1 MNSYQSHDGTP
12 WPDDPWA
19 HTENASWADTQD
31 DPWAGIEDDRWA
43 EPQDDP
49 WADSGEVHDE
59 ITYALGRTP
68 GRTYF
73 SKSFDNYGEPAR
85 FVTKVFD
92 SENQMEV
99 EPDGHVWVLR
109 TSPSGRSQV
118 KFLVRGKERRITDVW
133 FMRILAT
140 KNGDRTKQCIH
151 LDGQNAERLIE
162 MVQSLEYVPVE
173 GDQRVR
179 VDDALM
185 RDLLASPATLT
196 SLYRNDPDAFR
207 RLITDDAS
215 ARDVIAVAYRRQ
227 QVEYFRRLLED
238 SDYFDDQVK
247 LTRTG
252 RPEDVWQKFFEANPW
267 ILGVS
272 LTGQILTAWSSE
284 KLEQIV
290 AGRSVAGVGKRADA
304 LLRTAGRIRSL
315 VFAEF
320 KTHRTPL
327 LDPRKEPYRPG
338 CYGPSADLAGGVTQ
352 LQGTVHRAL
361 TEIGERLA
369 SLDSGGSEVPD
380 DFSYLIRPRAFLLI
394 GSLEQLRGDRGGV
407 HRDRFRSFELYRRNT
422 AEPEILTYDELLA
435 RAEWHVTSPQT

>member
-1 MNSYQSHDGTP
+1 MNSYQSCEGSP
-12 WPDDPWA
+12 WPDDPWTNA
-19 HTENASWADTQD
+19 EDASWAGTRD
-31 DPWAGIEDDRWA
+31 DPWAGIEEDEWTEA
-43 EPQDDP
+43 QDDP
-49 WADSGEVHDE
+49 WDDTGEVDDE
-59 ITYALGRTP
+59 ITYALGRIP

-73 SKSFDNYGEPAR
+73 SKNFDKYGEPAR
-85 FVTKVFD
+85 FVTKVLD

-109 TSPSGRSQV
+109 SSPNGRSQV
-118 KFLVRGKERRITDVW
+118 KFLIRGSERSITDIW

-140 KNGDRTKQCIH
+140 KGGGKTKECIH

-162 MVQSLEYVPVE
+162 MVRSLEYVPLE
-173 GDQRVR
+173 GDQGVR

-185 RDLLASPATLT
+185 RELLASPTTLI

-215 ARDVIAVAYRRQ
+215 AGDVIAVAYRRK
-227 QVEYFRRLLED
+227 QVEHFRRLLED
-238 SDYFDDQVK
+238 SDYFDAQV
-247 LTRTG
+247 TQAGTG

-272 LTGQILTAWSSE
+272 LTGQILTSWSSE
-284 KLEQIV
+284 KLEQVV
-290 AGRSVAGVGKRADA
+290 AGRSIAGVGKRADA
-304 LLRTAGRIRSL
+304 LFRTAGRIRSL

-338 CYGPSADLAGGVTQ
+338 CYGPSSDLAGGVTQ

-361 TEIGERLA
+361 AEIGERLA
-369 SLDSGGSEVPD
+369 STAPDGSEIPD

-394 GSLEQLRGDRGGV
+394 GSLDQLRGEQGGV
-407 HRDRFRSFELYRRNT
+407 HTDRFRSFELYRRNT

-435 RAEWHVTSPQT
+435 RAEWHVTNPQT